1 MKNRPKQAPKKKAGA
16 GLKGL
21 TPHLTLVD
29 QAVVGAFEA
38 LPEKKQIFIRELHK
52 NGWNKTQAG
61 LKAGCKSPEA
71 ALATGNN
78 WLKERNVQQAIQEF
92 QDKDNKSHTLNV
104 DDLKAELWKNHL
116 RADRVSDSN
125 KALELILR
133 LLGAFKDSLDIKQ
146 QVGIAQVLS
155 DLTTATHA
163 VGKEE
168 DKESAISAFSSSN
181 NEDLPDKEQLSSDNL
196 ESTKDSSDN
205 GGNKNEL

>member
-1 MKNRPKQAPKKKAGA
+1 MAKQAPKKKAGA

-29 QAVVGAFEA
+29 QSLVVAFEA
-38 LPEKKQIFIRELHK
+38 LPEKKQVFIRELHK

-71 ALATGNN
+71 ALGTANN
-78 WLKERNVQQAIQEF
+78 WLRERNVQQAIQEF
-92 QDKDNKSHTLNV
+92 QDKDNKATKLDV

-133 LLGAFKDSLDIKQ
+133 LLGAFKDTLDVKQ
-146 QVGIAQVLS
+146 QIGIAQVLA
-155 DLTTATHA
+155 DLTPITKA
-163 VGKEE
+163 VGN
-168 DKESAISAFSSSN
+168 DKESQAETIESFSTGK
-181 NEDLPDKEQLSSDNL
+181 EDLPDNGQSSPDKPERL
-196 ESTKDSSDN
+196 GDN
-205 GGNKNEL
+205 GGLKNEL

>member
-1 MKNRPKQAPKKKAGA
+1 MPTKKKQAPKKKAGA

-29 QAVVGAFEA
+29 QAVVGAFES

-71 ALATGNN
+71 SLQTANN
-78 WLKERNVQQAIQEF
+78 WLKERTVQQAIQEF
-92 QDKDNKSHTLNV
+92 QDKDNKSSKLTV

-125 KALELILR
+125 KSLELILR
-133 LLGAFKDSLDIKQ
+133 LLGAFKDTLDIKQ
-146 QVGIAQVLS
+146 QVGIAQVLA
-155 DLTTATHA
+155 DLTPITKA
-163 VGKEE
+163 VGNTS
-168 DKESAISAFSSSN
+168 DKVIQAFSTS
-181 NEDLPDKEQLSSDNL
+181 DLPDKGQSSPDKSE
-196 ESTKDSSDN
+196 ESDDN
-205 GGNKNEL
+205 GGSN